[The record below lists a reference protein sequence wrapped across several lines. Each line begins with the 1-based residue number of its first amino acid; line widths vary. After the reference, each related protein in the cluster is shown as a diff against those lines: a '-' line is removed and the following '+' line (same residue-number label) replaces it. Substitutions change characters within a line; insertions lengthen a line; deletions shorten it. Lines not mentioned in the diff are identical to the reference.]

1 MEDIKHDLSIETSEL
16 ERRIQQLERL
26 QGEG

>member
-1 MEDIKHDLSIETSEL
+1 MEDIKHDRSIETSEL